1 MSWRCFGGLCQ
12 KALLANA
19 STASLTGLRRFL
31 AKPATSPS
39 PESEQRLAGYADNPR
54 HTDCARKT
62 KRHNFAGFPWSWTK
76 RYNPY
81 RRTYGNGSSADRIS
95 PVIERACR
103 FLERSGRSSPL
114 VQKVGQG
121 IG

>member
-39 PESEQRLAGYADNPR
+39 PESEQRLAGYADHPGDSDFGVNGFR
-54 HTDCARKT
+54 CAKGCYREILGQVARYLVFGNEFCKT
-62 KRHNFAGFPWSWTK
+62 EGTLPWT
-76 RYNPY
+76 
-81 RRTYGNGSSADRIS
+81 
-95 PVIERACR
+95 RAT
-103 FLERSGRSSPL
+103 
-114 VQKVGQG
+114 
-121 IG
+121 